1 MNILYFDDD
10 PCIAQNLCQTLSIY
24 DWNVVMVSA
33 IDQLFR
39 ELTNHQYDILILD
52 LMAPVPNM
60 KNRFVNF
67 NSSEI
72 EAMCGGM
79 NTGIVLAEKIW
90 EDNNNI
96 DFPILFLSARRRPN
110 EIVQFILEGR
120 KCEYLRK
127 PQLAKDIHAT
137 PQRLI
142 NKE

>member
-1 MNILYFDDD
+1 MNILYFDAD
-10 PCIAQNLCQTLSIY
+10 PYIAQNLCCTLRLY
-24 DWNVVMVSA
+24 DCNLVMASE
-33 IDQLFR
+33 IDSLFW
-39 ELTNHQYDILILD
+39 ELTNFQYDTLILD
-52 LMAPVPNM
+52 IMAPVPNM

-90 EDNNNI
+90 EYKNNI

-110 EIVQFILEGR
+110 EIVQFILKGR

-127 PQLAKDIHAT
+127 PQLAKDIHAAL
-137 PQRLI
+137 QRLI